1 MSKSDSCFTIEQ
13 IFGFLEKIFLV
24 FRPRISFIAVI
35 LHFGRSDVGS
45 DSLHKKDRSIIKCKP
60 RKE

>member
-13 IFGFLEKIFLV
+13 IFSFLEKICLI
-24 FRPRISFIAVI
+24 FRPRLSFIAVI

-45 DSLHKKDRSIIKCKP
+45 DSLHKKDKSKH
-60 RKE
+60 